1 MKSKLTIIFYSSTG
15 TNLQMVRWAEYEAKK
30 LGAEVR
36 LRRVRELVPMDIIE
50 NNEKMKK
57 TYDKMAEIPEVTAD
71 DLEWA
76 DALLFSSPTRFGAMA
91 SQMKQFID
99 TLGGFWAKGKTANK
113 VVSAMSS
120 SENPNGGQENTILNI
135 YTVMY
140 HWGAIVVAPGYTD
153 SSIFAAG
160 GNPYGT
166 SATFGKDGKIVE
178 NVEPAVRYQVKRL
191 LEVSD
196 KLNY

>member
-1 MKSKLTIIFYSSTG
+1 MKSKLTIVFYSSTG
-15 TNLQMVRWAEYEAKK
+15 TNLQMVRWAEDEAKK

-36 LRRVRELVPMDIIE
+36 LRRVSELVPLDIIE
-50 NNEKMKK
+50 SNEAMKA
-57 TYDKMAEIPEVTAD
+57 TYDEMVKLPEVTMD

-99 TLGGFWAKGKTANK
+99 TLGGFWAQGKTANK

-120 SENPNGGQENTILNI
+120 SQNQNGGQENTILNI

-153 SSIFAAG
+153 KSLFPAG

-166 SATFGKDGKIVE
+166 SATVGADGKIVE
-178 NVEPAVRYQVKRL
+178 DVEPAVRYQVKRL
-191 LEVSD
+191 LEVSE
-196 KLNY
+196 KLA

>member
-1 MKSKLTIIFYSSTG
+1 MKSKLTIVFYSMTG
-15 TNLQMVRWAEYEAKK
+15 TNLQMARWAEDEAKK

-36 LRRVRELVPMDIIE
+36 LRRVEELIPLEVIE
-50 NNEKMKK
+50 ANEGMKK
-57 TYDKMAEIPEVTAD
+57 NYDKMVDIPVVSQED
-71 DLEWA
+71 IEWA

-99 TLGGFWAKGKTANK
+99 TLGGLWAQGKTANK

-120 SENPNGGQENTILNI
+120 ANTTHGGQENTVLNI

-153 SSIFAAG
+153 EAISVAG

-166 SATFGKDGKIVE
+166 SATVGQDGNIVGDI
-178 NVEPAVRYQVKRL
+178 EPAVRHQAKRL
-191 LEVSD
+191 LEVSE
-196 KLNY
+196 KLI